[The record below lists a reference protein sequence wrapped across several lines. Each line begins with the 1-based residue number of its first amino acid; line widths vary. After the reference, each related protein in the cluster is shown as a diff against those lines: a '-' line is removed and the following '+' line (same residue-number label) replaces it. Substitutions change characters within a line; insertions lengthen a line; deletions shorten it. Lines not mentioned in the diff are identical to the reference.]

1 MTQYI
6 VALTGGIGSGKS
18 TVANAFAALGVP
30 LVDADV
36 IAREVIEPGSPAL
49 HAIAQRFGP
58 AMLNADGSLDRAA
71 LRARIFSDPEE
82 KAWLNG
88 LLHPLIKRQTEQQL
102 RYARAPYVLWVV
114 PLLIENNLQQRAD
127 RVLVVDVER
136 EVQIARTLSR
146 DGVSREQVENILAAQ
161 VPRQRRLACA
171 DDIIDNSGRPE
182 EITDRVAT
190 LHRRYL
196 ALAASATRQDK
207 SP

>member
-36 IAREVIEPGSPAL
+36 IAREVVEPGSPAL
-49 HAIAQRFGP
+49 RAIAQRFGP
-58 AMLNADGSLDRAA
+58 AVLNADGSLDRAA

-102 RYARAPYVLWVV
+102 RSARAPYVLWVV

-127 RVLVVDVER
+127 RVLVVDVAR

-196 ALAASATRQDK
+196 ALAASATRLDK

>member
-36 IAREVIEPGSPAL
+36 IAREVVQPDCPAL
-49 HAIAQRFGP
+49 HAIVQRFGP
-58 AMLNADGSLDRAA
+58 AMLSAGGSLDRAA
-71 LRARIFSDPEE
+71 LRARIFSDPAE

-88 LLHPLIKRQTEQQL
+88 LLHPLIQRQTEQQL
-102 RYARAPYVLWVV
+102 RSARTPYVLWVV
-114 PLLIENNLQQRAD
+114 PLLIENNLQQRAN
-127 RVLVVDVER
+127 RVLVVDVDRER
-136 EVQIARTLSR
+136 QIARTLSR
-146 DGVSREQVENILAAQ
+146 DGVSRAQVENILASQ
-161 VPRQRRLACA
+161 VSRQQRLACA

-190 LHRRYL
+190 LHQRYL

>member
-18 TVANAFAALGVP
+18 TVANTFAALGVP

-36 IAREVIEPGSPAL
+36 IAREVVQPESAAL
-49 HAIAQRFGP
+49 RAIVQRFGP
-58 AMLNADGSLDRAA
+58 AMLSADGSLDRAA
-71 LRARIFSDPEE
+71 LRARIFSDPAE
-82 KAWLNG
+82 KTWLNG
-88 LLHPLIKRQTEQQL
+88 LLHPLIQRQTEQQL
-102 RYARAPYVLWVV
+102 RSARAPYVLWVV
-114 PLLIENNLQQRAD
+114 PMLIENNLQQRAN
-127 RVLVVDVER
+127 RVLVVDVDRER
-136 EVQIARTLSR
+136 QIARTISR

-161 VPRQRRLACA
+161 VSRQRRLACA

-190 LHRRYL
+190 LHQRYL

-207 SP
+207 SS